1 MVIKLFT
8 LYTILI
14 TTICSFIGYGS
25 LFKIYKLNSVNIFNL
40 FFFGLVVINII
51 SFFYYLLI
59 PNNPIINLIII
70 FFGFFLY
77 FKNLKFFNFK
87 YILII
92 STLFFL
98 GLIISKT
105 HEDFSVYHYQHIKE
119 LTDNYLKFGLANL
132 DHRYSYS
139 SIFSYIQG
147 LFKLPYFNLYLIL
160 IPVYSIYISLI
171 GYLFSQI
178 SNKNKDY
185 LNFIYTFFLL
195 LLVVKF
201 KRLSEFGYDYIGQF
215 ILIYVFIEFVLNKNS
230 QNYINNKLDGIII
243 FLYTLLIK
251 ISNFYFLPILFY
263 TILKNKIDVNKMLF
277 QKKFLIFSFF
287 ILSIFLTNSFLKTGC
302 INYLL
307 EFSCLTKNKISWVI
321 DYKEIENTKKLS
333 TSWSRGFYHQKK
345 EIETNE
351 LSYNSNLNWL
361 PNWVEAHFIVKILPF
376 IFVNLIL
383 LLIIKVLIFKNNKN
397 LDFDYSL
404 FFSVIAS
411 NLIWLYFFPQFRFGF
426 ASISILICLVFIRF
440 FHIPF
445 KINYLRFLIL
455 FSIFVIYFNF
465 SNIVRI
471 NKEFKRE
478 DIYKFT
484 NFPFFSLPSLNF
496 DYYIDKNFKYNR
508 SKKNDNFWRTC
519 FNSNLVCV
527 NHDQNIEF
535 NEKKRLL
542 FISKL

>member
-40 FFFGLVVINII
+40 FFFGLIVINII

-70 FFGFFLY
+70 FFGVFLY

-178 SNKNKDY
+178 TNKNKDY
-185 LNFIYTFFLL
+185 LNFIYIFFLL

-230 QNYINNKLDGIII
+230 QNYKNNKL
-243 FLYTLLIK
+243 
-251 ISNFYFLPILFY
+251 
-263 TILKNKIDVNKMLF
+263 
-277 QKKFLIFSFF
+277 
-287 ILSIFLTNSFLKTGC
+287 
-302 INYLL
+302 
-307 EFSCLTKNKISWVI
+307 E
-321 DYKEIENTKKLS
+321 
-333 TSWSRGFYHQKK
+333 
-345 EIETNE
+345 
-351 LSYNSNLNWL
+351 
-361 PNWVEAHFIVKILPF
+361 
-376 IFVNLIL
+376 
-383 LLIIKVLIFKNNKN
+383 
-397 LDFDYSL
+397 
-404 FFSVIAS
+404 
-411 NLIWLYFFPQFRFGF
+411 
-426 ASISILICLVFIRF
+426 
-440 FHIPF
+440 
-445 KINYLRFLIL
+445 
-455 FSIFVIYFNF
+455 
-465 SNIVRI
+465 
-471 NKEFKRE
+471 
-478 DIYKFT
+478 
-484 NFPFFSLPSLNF
+484 
-496 DYYIDKNFKYNR
+496 
-508 SKKNDNFWRTC
+508 
-519 FNSNLVCV
+519 
-527 NHDQNIEF
+527 
-535 NEKKRLL
+535 
-542 FISKL
+542 